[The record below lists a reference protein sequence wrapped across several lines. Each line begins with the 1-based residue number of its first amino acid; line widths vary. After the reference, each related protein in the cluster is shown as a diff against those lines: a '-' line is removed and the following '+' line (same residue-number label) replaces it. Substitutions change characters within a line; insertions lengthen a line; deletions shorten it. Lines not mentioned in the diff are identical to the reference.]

1 MYPYFFSF
9 GNYKLLAEVNA
20 SIAIG
25 SNHSVILKTDGS
37 LWSVGNNSK
46 GQLGD
51 GTTNDQNFS
60 IQIISADV
68 TNISSGNTHTLFIKS
83 DNSLWGIG
91 NNSGGNWEMAPPQ
104 TGTHQYR
111 FGLEMF
117 PKSQVIFTLFFLN
130 QMALFMEQDTMQMD
144 LWEMAH

>member
-1 MYPYFFSF
+1 MVYLGMGHSSYNLRTFPILKLLVLTFLFFLLGS
-9 GNYKLLAEVNA
+9 YKLQAEVNA

-25 SNHSVILKTDGS
+25 ANHSVILKTNGS

-68 TNISSGNTHTLFIKS
+68 TNISTGNTHTLFIKS

-91 NNSGGNWEMAPPQ
+91 NNS
-104 TGTHQYR
+104 
-111 FGLEMF
+111 
-117 PKSQVIFTLFFLN
+117 
-130 QMALFMEQDTMQMD
+130 
-144 LWEMAH
+144 